1 MTGRRERN
9 MRRRF
14 RFLGWAF
21 LSCTAVL
28 GLVGCAQ
35 AQNRPEGEKSGEE
48 TAEKEAALRIFD
60 KNVRVAFEDDIA
72 QAIME
77 KTGLHIE
84 VLDATDN
91 PDEQIDL
98 MLAYHS
104 YPDMI
109 LIGLDDIGR
118 YRDSG
123 CLVDISG
130 YVEREDSNVREMYG
144 DMLNLLREPDGKLYY
159 LSNWYGEDRD
169 AVSAFHIRY
178 DYLVSLV
185 GKERADSDEPFTQE
199 EFLALLRQFREKY
212 PQIDGEDS
220 IPFTVN
226 LKYEYNNSFRGMYGM
241 KLYYEEDGR
250 LYHLIRHPRYLN
262 MMGFMNT
269 MYREGLM
276 NKSWVVSNAQLFEK
290 NVKSGRVFATACAY
304 WDLREVNRYLQS
316 TYGEDAV
323 MLGYKVLGEGID
335 ETETTYGGR
344 NSLGWDAIAITDNCK
359 NVESAMELVEF
370 LAGEEGQYLMQWG
383 IEGKHWS
390 LQDGIHQPSEE
401 VLDMLEEGSLLE
413 KTAIRRWTWFVKNG
427 CGSDGT
433 PYYLAERYLPGL
445 EAQVSNRNMK
455 YDYWDMAPY
464 SGLEPERDSREA
476 LNWKNVEDI
485 LERAYPKMVNAS
497 SREELEQIYENTIE
511 DMEAAGLAEVE
522 AVITDRYRKRM
533 MQWNEAEVE

>member
-1 MTGRRERN
+1 MTGRREKG
-9 MRRRF
+9 MKKRF
-14 RFLGWAF
+14 RFFGGAILNCA
-21 LSCTAVL
+21 AVL
-28 GLVGCAQ
+28 GLAGCGQ
-35 AQNRPEGEKSGEE
+35 VQDRTDREKSGEE
-48 TAEKEAALRIFD
+48 TAEKQVTLRIFD

-77 KTGLHIE
+77 KTGLQIE

-109 LIGLDDIGR
+109 LIDLDDIGR

-130 YVEREDSNVREMYG
+130 YVDREDSNVREMYG
-144 DMLNLLREPDGKLYY
+144 DVLNFLREPDGKLYY

-250 LYHLIRHPRYLN
+250 LYHLIRHPQYLN

-316 TYGEDAV
+316 TYGKDAV
-323 MLGYKVLGEGID
+323 MLGYKVLGEGIG

-344 NSLGWDAIAITDNCK
+344 NSIGWDAIAITDNCE
-359 NVESAMELVEF
+359 NIDAAMELVEF

-390 LQDGIHQPSEE
+390 LQNGVHQPSAE
-401 VLDMLEEGSLLE
+401 VLDMLKEGSLLE

-427 CGSDGT
+427 YGMDGT

-497 SREELEQIYENTIE
+497 SREELEQIYQNTIE
-511 DMEAAGLAEVE
+511 DMEEAGLAEVE

-533 MQWNEAEVE
+533 MQWNESEVE